1 MRSASAEPHY
11 DAVLAAPFAH
21 LGVMADAQGV
31 RRIDFL
37 PADFPLQ
44 AGSTPHVQRLVQ
56 GLAHYWRDPVQT
68 FDVPLSYQGSEHQLR
83 VWQALLAIP
92 VGQTRSYGDIAREI
106 GSSPRAVGQ
115 ACGANPLPIL
125 IPCHRVV
132 ARAGPGGF
140 MHRRDDA
147 ALAYKDWLLR
157 HESGA
162 ARR

>member
-1 MRSASAEPHY
+1 MRSVCAEPHY

-37 PADFPLQ
+37 PVDFPLQ
-44 AGSTPHVQRLVQ
+44 AGSTPHVQRLLQ
-56 GLAHYWRDPVQT
+56 ALARYWRDPVQT
-68 FDVPLSYQGSEHQLR
+68 FNVPLSYQGSEHQLR

-92 VGQTRSYGDIAREI
+92 VGQTRSYGDIARDI

-132 ARAGPGGF
+132 AKAGPGGF

-157 HESGA
+157 HEAGA

>member
-31 RRIDFL
+31 QRIDFL
-37 PADFPLQ
+37 PADFPLHP
-44 AGSTPHVQRLVQ
+44 GSDMHVQRLVQ
-56 GLAHYWRDPVQT
+56 GLARYWRDPMQT

-92 VGQTRSYGDIAREI
+92 VGRTRSYGDIAREI

-132 ARAGPGGF
+132 AKTGPGGF
-140 MHRRDDA
+140 MHRQDDA
-147 ALAYKDWLLR
+147 ALAYKGWLLQ
-157 HESGA
+157 HEAGTV
-162 ARR
+162 